1 MNIRP
6 ATEADVDGIVAMS
19 AKFYATTS
27 YRTFASMDEE
37 TVADLV
43 RTLIDTGVMLVA
55 EDAGELV
62 GMAGL
67 FVAPFMFNRQR
78 TAAYE
83 VVWWVNPSD
92 QGAGAGKGLLVAIDA
107 ACRAKGCAIVQMV
120 TLSTSPP
127 QAAAIYERMGYAH
140 SETSYTKVLD

>member
-6 ATEADVDGIVAMS
+6 ATAADVDGIVDMS

-27 YRTFASMDEE
+27 YRGFANMDEE
-37 TVADLV
+37 TVATLV
-43 RTLIDTGVMLVA
+43 LLLIESGVMLVA
-55 EDAGELV
+55 EDGGELV

-67 FVAPFMFNRQR
+67 YVGPFMFNKHKLG
-78 TAAYE
+78 AYE
-83 VVWWVNPSD
+83 VVWWVSPDSR
-92 QGAGAGKGLLVAIDA
+92 GSGAGKALMAAIDE

-120 TLSTSPP
+120 ALASSP
-127 QAAAIYERMGYAH
+127 AHVGAVYESLGYAH